1 MFNINVICY
10 IYIYITFSKEG
21 LSPLNDNLVKFN
33 SIY

>member
-1 MFNINVICY
+1 MLY